1 MNSLGYLAGEKT
13 TKVVFQKASGNCTR
27 QKQAGREGAPPNAV
41 MKPTGIKDPG
51 NGAAAEDRRI
61 CSTCRGRGH
70 NTHRRWGNG

>member
-1 MNSLGYLAGEKT
+1 MNSLGYLAGEKK

-61 CSTCRGRGH
+61 FSTCRSGGH